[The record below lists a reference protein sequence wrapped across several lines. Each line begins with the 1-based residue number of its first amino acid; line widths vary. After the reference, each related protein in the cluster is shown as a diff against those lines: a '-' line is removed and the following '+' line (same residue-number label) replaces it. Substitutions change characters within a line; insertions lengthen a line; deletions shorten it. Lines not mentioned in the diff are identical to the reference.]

1 MQVSLRSW
9 NWQIIFCIQKY
20 QISSCLYRHKQLWT
34 LDCSFISFHSF
45 LCTGCAY
52 SFSFE
57 QRLRIFLSLDWNDSG
72 HTYSAN
78 ACQVYLFLILFF
90 SYLHIYYFLLI
101 HVHSNL
107 VFDRITNGVIQ
118 VMKLFEGRA
127 FTCEYKYVFMCSFWC
142 TIFLNKFKSFSE
154 IIVQTVHENI

>member
-1 MQVSLRSW
+1 MIASCISSKSRRHISNVMQVSLRSW

-34 LDCSFISFHSF
+34 LDCSFISFYSF

-52 SFSFE
+52 SVSFE
-57 QRLRIFLSLDWNDSG
+57 QRLRIFLSLNWNDSG

-78 ACQVYLFLILFF
+78 ASQVYLFLILFF

-101 HVHSNL
+101 HV
-107 VFDRITNGVIQ
+107 RIWQNYQ
-118 VMKLFEGRA
+118 
-127 FTCEYKYVFMCSFWC
+127 WC
-142 TIFLNKFKSFSE
+142 HTSDE
-154 IIVQTVHENI
+154 IVWG